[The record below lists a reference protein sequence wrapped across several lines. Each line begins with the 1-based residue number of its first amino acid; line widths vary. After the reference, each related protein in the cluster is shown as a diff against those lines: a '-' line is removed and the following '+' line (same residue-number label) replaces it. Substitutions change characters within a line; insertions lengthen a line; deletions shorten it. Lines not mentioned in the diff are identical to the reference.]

1 MDQTRFDIHQID
13 GIDYNDVEPILDD
26 YEAALINLFTN
37 SPEGWIYL
45 QSNPTQT
52 GFWIAQ
58 LIYYGYCH
66 EGLTL
71 SQMTKNDVQLVIEEL
86 LPRKISQLSPEDI
99 DYAIPEL
106 IAFWQFLKR
115 QFHLVRYTDKILAY
129 LDKIKSKYSGI
140 INDSSRFGTAKS
152 FVIMGQNAGFDMT
165 TEEGVKAFIHIC
177 NANNLSQ
184 LVFETKRLSSL
195 LPELNPTEFDLDIAT
210 NSRQRKKSSEK
221 RKKTDDIEKEGS
233 KPKRKKSK

>member
-1 MDQTRFDIHQID
+1 MDNTRFDIHQID
-13 GIDYNDVEPILDD
+13 GVDYKDVEPILDD
-26 YEAALINLFTN
+26 YQDALINLFTN

-45 QSNPTQT
+45 QSNPTQA

-86 LPRKISQLSPEDI
+86 FPRKISLLSPEDI

-115 QFHLVRYTDKILAY
+115 QFHLVRNTDEILTYLNKIQ
-129 LDKIKSKYSGI
+129 SKYNGI
-140 INDSSRFGTAKS
+140 INDSSRFGMAKS
-152 FVIMGQNAGFDMT
+152 FVAMGQNAGFDMT
-165 TEEGVKAFIHIC
+165 TEEGIKAFMDVC
-177 NANNLSQ
+177 NANNVSQ

-210 NSRQRKKSSEK
+210 NSRHQKVSAQKH
-221 RKKTDDIEKEGS
+221 KKTGDMAKSES
-233 KPKRKKSK
+233 KPKRKKK